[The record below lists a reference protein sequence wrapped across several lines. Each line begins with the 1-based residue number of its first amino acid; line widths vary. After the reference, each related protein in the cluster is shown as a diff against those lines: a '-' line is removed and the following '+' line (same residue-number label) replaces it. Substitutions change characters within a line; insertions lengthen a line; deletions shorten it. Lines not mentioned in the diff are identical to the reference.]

1 MQCAPSLE
9 YSVIKN
15 VLIAST
21 GQQGAAVWLWP
32 PCSPTRRKIWNGPS
46 CQIKGKISVCLQHGA
61 ELSVLTLFSGGWHHA
76 RAIAFLLVG
85 GLGVQGAQC
94 RAWQLSH
101 KRSWI
106 SSLVLHYLVQSWVL
120 HMAAFQLQEMPR
132 LAVHSVREKL
142 PERRFWWW
150 GPTFAEATCWWLQE
164 CKFCC
169 RVVLLLWVP
178 TWALSPITNG
188 SALNMRQ

>member
-46 CQIKGKISVCLQHGA
+46 CQIKGKISVFLQNGA

-85 GLGVQGAQC
+85 GLGVQGAQS
-94 RAWQLSH
+94 RAWQVCSPIRGAGYLALFCITWF
-101 KRSWI
+101 RAGCCTWLPF
-106 SSLVLHYLVQSWVL
+106 SSRKCQGLQSTVFGKNFL
-120 HMAAFQLQEMPR
+120 RGGSGDEDP
-132 LAVHSVREKL
+132 
-142 PERRFWWW
+142 
-150 GPTFAEATCWWLQE
+150 
-164 CKFCC
+164 
-169 RVVLLLWVP
+169 LLLRRRVGDCRNVSF
-178 TWALSPITNG
+178 A
-188 SALNMRQ
+188 AE